1 MTVTHFQPPAG
12 GDAPWHRQPV
22 ILSSLVQ
29 PTSCEHMSSTS
40 LIFGVDAGIISLTKE
55 VRPVGL
61 LLFKSKGTGCRS
73 RPPLGAPRT
82 PGSPSWCPQPTPSKA
97 TTAAMGQAAGIHAHP
112 QRQASAAAAAPLKA
126 QVLLLAQLP
135 KVEEQ
140 ARAVLAELRGG
151 SSEGD
156 GEAVPE
162 TAAKGMTEVGALLER
177 YVAAQRDVVAQLQ
190 A

>member
-1 MTVTHFQPPAG
+1 MLAAGHARLATTHA
-12 GDAPWHRQPV
+12 
-22 ILSSLVQ
+22 
-29 PTSCEHMSSTS
+29 
-40 LIFGVDAGIISLTKE
+40 
-55 VRPVGL
+55 GL
-61 LLFKSKGTGCRS
+61 LS
-73 RPPLGAPRT
+73 RAST
-82 PGSPSWCPQPTPSKA
+82 
-97 TTAAMGQAAGIHAHP
+97 
-112 QRQASAAAAAPLKA
+112 SAAAAAPLKA

-151 SSEGD
+151 SSEGE

-162 TAAKGMTEVGALLER
+162 TAAKGMAEVGALLER